1 MSGRSFNRNTSYKE
15 ETDRDRPTQLHTGTP
30 VSYRQEAH
38 DRWSNNRPPDD
49 QPDQVQTFA
58 GWTIGISSGI
68 LAEHILAHPC
78 IVLRRQCQV
87 HHTAT
92 WYHLTPFTLLPVMY
106 KLQQQQGM
114 SALWKGISSAFVCQG
129 VQMVSET
136 VISEITPLPKEI
148 SRHHTVKKHMQ
159 HLLLKGL
166 AFVVTT
172 PFLVSSLVETVQSD
186 VSSERP
192 GVFNC
197 VTEGVTRL
205 MGMGSTQ
212 FTKLIPIWKLLLP
225 TGLVGLSRYIIMQ
238 MARYTVITTIQQEEQ
253 EKRQAAIS
261 EEGYFQTKS
270 MYDIHFPEMLANFT
284 GGFLADMMFF
294 PLETVLHRLYLQGTR
309 TIIDNTDTGVSVIPI
324 NTSYQGIIDCFR
336 DIILEEGL
344 SGLYKGFGALLLQY
358 AIHAA
363 ILRLAKFLFNK
374 LSSEF
379 AARNKNTGRL

>member
-1 MSGRSFNRNTSYKE
+1 MSGRSFIRNTSYKE
-15 ETDRDRPTQLHTGTP
+15 ETDSDRPTQLHTGTP

-38 DRWSNNRPPDD
+38 DRWSNNRPSDD

-136 VISEITPLPKEI
+136 LISEITPLPKEI
-148 SRHHTVKKHMQ
+148 SRHHTVKKHVQ

-212 FTKLIPIWKLLLP
+212 FTKLIPIWRLLLP

-261 EEGYFQTKS
+261 SEGYFQTKS

-284 GGFLADMMFF
+284 GGFLADIMFF

-379 AARNKNTGRL
+379 AARNKNTGSL